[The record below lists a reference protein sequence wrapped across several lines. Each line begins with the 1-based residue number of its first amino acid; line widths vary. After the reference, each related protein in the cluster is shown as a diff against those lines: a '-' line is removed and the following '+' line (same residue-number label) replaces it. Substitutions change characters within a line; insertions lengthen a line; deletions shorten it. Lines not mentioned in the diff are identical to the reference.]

1 MPYDSQ
7 NLIKLTVEQM
17 HEGIQII
24 DYDWKYVYLNA
35 AAVRHAQREIET
47 LVGHGMEE
55 AYPGIEKT
63 PVYALIREV
72 MDKRTSR
79 HLENEFV
86 YRDGSKCWFELFIE
100 PHAAGVLIRS
110 IDISHRKKIEEQYMY
125 SQKLEAIGRLAG
137 GIAHDFNN
145 KLGIMML
152 YCEMAQSAP
161 AAAQDPEISRYVE
174 NILAAINQATS
185 LTKQL
190 LAFGRKQVLDMKIVN
205 LNDILNSSA
214 KNLGSIIGAQIEMN
228 LHLEKDLWKVRVDKS
243 QIEQVILNLVINSR
257 DSIEK
262 SGVITIETANAEL
275 DKAYASRHHDV
286 VPGEYVMISISDN
299 GSGMTPEVRDKLFE
313 PFFTTKELGKGTG
326 LGLAAVHGIV
336 NQSRGHI
343 WAYSEEGIGTSFKI
357 YFPRV
362 IDKVEEKPVEAHGT
376 NIKGR
381 GERILL
387 VEDDSLLKEA
397 FQQTLTAAGYHV
409 ITAGDADE
417 AQVVFCSEDKEF
429 DLLLTDV
436 VLPRANGNELAKLLR
451 AMKPEL
457 KVAFMSG
464 YTENS
469 IVHHGVLDTDSVL
482 IQKPITTQNLL
493 LTVRRILDLK
503 LKKGLY

>member
-1 MPYDSQ
+1 MSYDSQ

-24 DYDWKYVYLNA
+24 DYDWRYVYLNA
-35 AAVRHAQREIET
+35 AAARHAQRDIES
-47 LVGHGMEE
+47 LLGQAMEV
-55 AYPGIEKT
+55 AYPGIQKM

-72 MDKRTSR
+72 MDRRTPR

-86 YRDGSKCWFELFIE
+86 YPDGGKCWFEIFLE

-137 GIAHDFNN
+137 GVAHDFNN

-152 YCEMAQSAP
+152 YCEMAQSTP
-161 AAAQDPEISRYVE
+161 AAMQDPEISRYVE
-174 NILAAINQATS
+174 NILVAINQATA

-190 LAFGRKQVLDMKIVN
+190 LAFGRKQVLDVKIVN
-205 LNDILNSSA
+205 LNEVLKSSTE
-214 KNLGSIIGAQIEMN
+214 NLGSIIGAQIEMK

-257 DSIEK
+257 DSIADT
-262 SGVITIETANAEL
+262 GVITIETANAEL

-286 VPGEYVMISISDN
+286 VPGEYVMMSISDN
-299 GSGMTPEVRDKLFE
+299 GSGMTPEVREKLFE
-313 PFFTTKELGKGTG
+313 PFFTTKEMGKGTG

-336 NQSRGHI
+336 KQSRGHI
-343 WAYSEEGIGTSFKI
+343 WAYSEVGIGTSFKI

-362 IDKVEEKPVEAHGT
+362 MDKVEVKVIESQDT
-376 NIKGR
+376 NIKGK

-387 VEDDSLLKEA
+387 VEDDALLKEA

-409 ITAGDADE
+409 ISAGDADE
-417 AQVVFCSEDKEF
+417 AQVVFCSEGKEV

-451 AMKPEL
+451 AMKPDL

-469 IVHHGVLDTDSVL
+469 IVHHGVLDTESVL

-493 LTVRRILDLK
+493 ITVRRILDSN

>member
-1 MPYDSQ
+1 MSYDSQ

-17 HEGIQII
+17 HEGIQIV
-24 DYDWKYVYLNA
+24 DYDWKYLYMNSA
-35 AAVRHAQREIET
+35 ALKHNHCDADTVIGRT
-47 LVGHGMEE
+47 MNE
-55 AYPGIEKT
+55 AHPGIDKT
-63 PVYALIREV
+63 PIFAVLKEV
-72 MDKRTSR
+72 MEKRSAR
-79 HLENEFV
+79 HLEYE
-86 YRDGSKCWFELFIE
+86 YTYADASKCWYEVFCE
-100 PHAAGVLIRS
+100 PHAAGILIRS

-152 YCEMAQSAP
+152 YCEMAQAAP
-161 AAAQDPEISRYVE
+161 AAAQDPEINRYVE
-174 NILAAINQATS
+174 NILSAINQATT

-190 LAFGRKQVLDMKIVN
+190 LAFGRKQVLDMKILN

-214 KNLGSIIGAQIEMN
+214 TNLGTIIGAQIEMK
-228 LHLEKDLWKVRVDKS
+228 LHLEKDLWKVRIDKS
-243 QIEQVILNLVINSR
+243 QIEQVVLNLVINSR

-262 SGVITIETANAEL
+262 TGVITIETANAEL
-275 DKAYASRHHDV
+275 DKAYASRHHGV
-286 VPGEYVMISISDN
+286 IPGEYVMMSISDN
-299 GSGMTPEVRDKLFE
+299 GTGMTPEVRDKLFE
-313 PFFTTKELGKGTG
+313 PFFTTKEMGKGTG

-362 IDKVEEKPVEAHGT
+362 TDKVEEKTVENKDL

-381 GERILL
+381 GERVLL
-387 VEDDSLLKEA
+387 VEDDPLLKEA
-397 FQQTLTAAGYHV
+397 FHQTLTVAGYHV
-409 ITAGDADE
+409 VSAGDADE
-417 AQVVFCSEDKEF
+417 AQVVFSAEDKEF

-436 VLPRANGNELAKLLR
+436 VLPKANGNELAKLLK

-493 LTVRRILDLK
+493 LTVRRILDAK
-503 LKKGLY
+503 LSKGLY